1 MRVIKSRG
9 VFRMLWQ
16 DTQDHSS
23 DLYRNY
29 LALAEKFPIM
39 CS

>member
-1 MRVIKSRG
+1 
-9 VFRMLWQ
+9 MLWQ

-23 DLYRNY
+23 ELYRNY

-39 CS
+39 ENSTL